1 MAHCHNGFLNNSIWC
16 NKGQFLPLTFWV
28 WISSSLLVLS
38 QRDMEQGKMLGWQ
51 LKETPQPPLHSMTF
65 TNGYSL
71 LSHNGSNMPRALL
84 NRTKMQAQVIRGKS
98 IVQCRIISSRAEEL
112 RALSFSCT
120 RSYCLCINSCRIVSS
135 VHSRGSLGLTG
146 RSCDKARWARIHL
159 PHWVALMGRL
169 LNCNTGAP
177 ASLTWQNSNW
187 GTKQLKAAFSNR
199 PNFTRS
205 PMQYD

>member
-1 MAHCHNGFLNNSIWC
+1 MHLLVRLPIFSNKEKTHCPPSTFMAHCHNGFLNHSIWC

-38 QRDMEQGKMLGWQ
+38 QKDMEQGKMLGWQ

-112 RALSFSCT
+112 RAVELLL
-120 RSYCLCINSCRIVSS
+120 YQVI
-135 VHSRGSLGLTG
+135 
-146 RSCDKARWARIHL
+146 L
-159 PHWVALMGRL
+159 PLH
-169 LNCNTGAP
+169 
-177 ASLTWQNSNW
+177 
-187 GTKQLKAAFSNR
+187 
-199 PNFTRS
+199 
-205 PMQYD
+205 